1 MKVFFRLF
9 RAKAL
14 RITFLAGLL
23 PFLALSSCNPEL
35 EKATS
40 LNSPEASY
48 NHIHTGK
55 EPLPMEVFSNVEPSW
70 EKCTVRVVNYLFG
83 TEFYVLFSDGSYSI
97 SGTPAICSLA
107 AFNEARCPVESIKT
121 STLSDEELE
130 ELQIILSSLYTKGH
144 LVTVEE
150 RRDVVFEGSY
160 VYVSVD
166 DSEEVFFLKYYTE
179 WDGYPIKE
187 YDELIQL
194 VHSLYPQSVILH

>member
-1 MKVFFRLF
+1 MKVVFRL
-9 RAKAL
+9 L
-14 RITFLAGLL
+14 RTVVIRTAWLTGLL
-23 PFLALSSCNPEL
+23 PLLVLNSCNTEL
-35 EKATS
+35 E
-40 LNSPEASY
+40 E
-48 NHIHTGK
+48 HISAGK
-55 EPLPMEVFSNVEPSW
+55 EPLPVEASSNVEPSW
-70 EKCTVRVVNYLFG
+70 GKCTVRVINYLYG

-97 SGTPAICSLA
+97 SGTPAICSLE
-107 AFNEARCPVESIKT
+107 AFNEAICPVKSIQK

-130 ELQIILSSLYTKGH
+130 ELKTILSSVYMEGYL
-144 LVTVEE
+144 LPIEE
-150 RRDVVFEGSY
+150 SCDFAFEGSY